1 MENNQV
7 IKSIGQAYQQV
18 QEKLKGGQKKLDKDG
33 DGDIDGSDFAMMRK
47 KNKKTDEDTS
57 ASADVKP
64 EKYHDADGREKTRM
78 VHTKRRKRDKDKDEG
93 QIEMNPK
100 LDKGSKNASEQ
111 KEATQIDELSPGT
124 LDSYTQKAQASKD
137 ALKKKAK
144 AHKDLGNDAEA
155 KAAKDKAKKR
165 DAGQTKAYAR
175 SLRKKTG
182 YTGEPGSAMRKAA
195 DKMPKSYTKESSEVS
210 ESSYGAMID
219 AKAHAKKDGKNYK
232 DVSVQHKYDAYHM
245 KKRGY
250 THFEP
255 GSYGTRKYHKRPVA
269 GGTKISGDHHSGVSE
284 QNELAPKGMK
294 MKKPNEQN
302 ELAPKGMKKKMGEDE
317 VVMNPKKKKQT
328 GEKAAN
334 SDSNMAQEDTKWP
347 IYNRIM
353 EKNVV
358 NQNAVAPEQMI
369 PADKKLK
376 DDQSDV
382 VNQSQDHISAAAAQ
396 WIKDHD
402 GNQVP
407 ADAVDHEK
415 VVAKNAQDAMRTVPN
430 QAKDEVNKKAGK
442 PENMTVTKEKK

>member
-1 MENNQV
+1 MENKKY
-7 IKSIGQAYQQV
+7 IESIGQAYKQV

-33 DGDIDGSDFAMMRK
+33 DGDIDGTDFAMMRK
-47 KNKKTDEDTS
+47 KKKMDEADYDSKDDHNMDPTSHVQQNKDTGMFCVYNMKNKKVAEF
-57 ASADVKP
+57 
-64 EKYHDADGREKTRM
+64 KT
-78 VHTKRRKRDKDKDEG
+78 K
-93 QIEMNPK
+93 
-100 LDKGSKNASEQ
+100 
-111 KEATQIDELSPGT
+111 
-124 LDSYTQKAQASKD
+124 
-137 ALKKKAK
+137 
-144 AHKDLGNDAEA
+144 AEA
-155 KAAKDKAKKR
+155 DAYAKKNH
-165 DAGQTKAYAR
+165 DD
-175 SLRKKTG
+175 LMKK
-182 YTGEPGSAMRKAA
+182 EQA
-195 DKMPKSYTKESSEVS
+195 DSEVS
-210 ESSYGAMID
+210 EDYGAMKD
-219 AKAHAKKDGKNYK
+219 AEAHAKKDGKNYK

>member
-1 MENNQV
+1 MENNQI

-47 KNKKTDEDTS
+47 KKKMDE
-57 ASADVKP
+57 AD
-64 EKYHDADGREKTRM
+64 YD
-78 VHTKRRKRDKDKDEG
+78 
-93 QIEMNPK
+93 
-100 LDKGSKNASEQ
+100 
-111 KEATQIDELSPGT
+111 
-124 LDSYTQKAQASKD
+124 
-137 ALKKKAK
+137 
-144 AHKDLGNDAEA
+144 
-155 KAAKDKAKKR
+155 AKD
-165 DAGQTKAYAR
+165 DHNMDPTSHVQQD
-175 SLRKKTG
+175 KKTG
-182 YTGEPGSAMRKAA
+182 MFCVYNMKNQKVAEFKTKAEA
-195 DKMPKSYTKESSEVS
+195 DAY
-210 ESSYGAMID
+210 
-219 AKAHAKKDGKNYK
+219 AKKNHD
-232 DVSVQHKYDAYHM
+232 DLM
-245 KKRGY
+245 K
-250 THFEP
+250 P
-255 GSYGTRKYHKRPVA
+255 PA
-269 GGTKISGDHHSGVSE
+269 GTKDIRKE

-294 MKKPNEQN
+294 KPKEQN

-317 VVMNPKKKKQT
+317 VVMSPKKKKDK

-347 IYNRIM
+347 IYQRIM

-376 DDQSDV
+376 DDQSDR

-407 ADAVDHEK
+407 DDAVDHEK

-430 QAKDEVNKKAGK
+430 QAKDAINRKAVK
-442 PENMTVTKEKK
+442 PETMTVTKEK